1 MIPYGKG
8 TGVFTMP
15 KLTPSEAAD
24 KQIRNLKA
32 AIPQMT
38 NAINAVT
45 ESPMEKA
52 IAQQDKMKLKLIESI
67 DNGKWANG
75 LRRVTLPEWKDKF
88 IKKGLPNIGRGA
100 DLAKPK
106 LIKFYSEFFPF
117 LETVQS
123 EVRAM
128 ADLTLEDS
136 IARASHNIRR
146 IADFKRTS

>member
-1 MIPYGKG
+1 
-8 TGVFTMP
+8 MP
-15 KLTPSEAAD
+15 KLTPNDAAD

-38 NAINAVT
+38 AAINAVT

-52 IAQQDKMKLKLIESI
+52 AGQQEKMKLKLIESI
-67 DNGKWANG
+67 DNGKWAAG
-75 LRRVTLPEWKDKF
+75 LRRVSLTEWKDKF

-106 LIKFYSEFFPF
+106 LVKFYQEFFPF

-123 EVRAM
+123 EISGM
-128 ADLTLEDS
+128 ADLTIEDS

-146 IADFKRTS
+146 ISEFKRTS